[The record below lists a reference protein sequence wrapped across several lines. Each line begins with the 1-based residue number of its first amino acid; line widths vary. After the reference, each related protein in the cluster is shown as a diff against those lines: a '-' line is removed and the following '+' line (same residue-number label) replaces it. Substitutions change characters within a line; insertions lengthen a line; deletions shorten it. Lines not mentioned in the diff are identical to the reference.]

1 MSTCSRGLFPLPSL
15 SYSESSPMRLLGLV
29 LIHHG
34 PSSCWINH
42 HPDAG
47 RDSQRNL
54 SHSSFYSPHC
64 LLPALPVSFLL
75 FLPQTHT
82 HTSLYTPGQKMH
94 PLFAMP
100 SSMLGLPVRKLSHTS
115 KTAHQHLENIQIH
128 TMELVDQLEDGLIL
142 WQDM

>member
-1 MSTCSRGLFPLPSL
+1 MPQVSPLHLGFVSTCSRGLFPLPSL

-64 LLPALPVSFLL
+64 LLLALPVSFLL

-82 HTSLYTPGQKMH
+82 HTHLYTHLVKKCI
-94 PLFAMP
+94 P
-100 SSMLGLPVRKLSHTS
+100 SSPCPPACLVCLSGSCLTLPRQHTNTLKIS
-115 KTAHQHLENIQIH
+115 IYTQ
-128 TMELVDQLEDGLIL
+128 
-142 WQDM
+142 WSW